1 MSSSMHAAPTGSPRL
16 LHMPAHR
23 SIPILFMALAL
34 GSCSRPPERTI
45 TTRSPEALRFYNDG
59 VSAMERFYYAEAESL
74 MERAMALDSTFA
86 LARARHALLHMERDD
101 HSIVRMEMERALSDG
116 AKATRREQLYLRAWN
131 HLAAYRYPEEAA
143 VLDTLTSEFP
153 SEAEAWTGRGISFER
168 ERNID
173 AAIRMYSRALEAD
186 TAYARAA
193 MLLGYA
199 YSTAGNHERAITEMR
214 RYIVLDPASADPR
227 ASLGD
232 LLLRVGDYDGAL
244 EQYRA
249 SLDIRPD
256 YWYSKQQIGTIYHTQ
271 GRLREA
277 EEMYLMSMRKFTSDS
292 VRQEANMLAVRAMLN
307 QARGRY
313 EDAVKGYRSAFA
325 LDSMNS
331 SAAYGIVRALMEMG
345 DYPTASGVIGNIR
358 KELERRNLLR
368 TNAMVSYHVLRARLE
383 HKRGEEDQ
391 ALLECD
397 SAMAY
402 TNQLT
407 RAGVE
412 LQRAE
417 ILLAQGRF
425 EEALEACDGALA
437 VNRSYPSALLT
448 LTKIYSAMGDRAMT
462 LEVGGQLEKF
472 WGGADPDFLMLKE
485 LKRILRARA

>member
-1 MSSSMHAAPTGSPRL
+1 MLSHPHIPL
-16 LHMPAHR
+16 LCA
-23 SIPILFMALAL
+23 ALAL
-34 GSCSRPPERTI
+34 ASCSKPPERTV
-45 TTRSPEALRFYNDG
+45 TTRSPEALRLYNDG
-59 VSAMERFYYAEAESL
+59 VSAMERFYYTQAESL
-74 MERAMALDSTFA
+74 MERAMALDSTFP

-101 HSIVRMEMERALSDG
+101 HSIVRAEMERALSDG
-116 AKATRREQLYLRAWN
+116 AKATRREQLYLRAWD
-131 HLAAYRYPEEAA
+131 HMAAYRYAEEAA
-143 VLDTLTSEFP
+143 VLDTLTTEFP
-153 SEAEAWTGRGISFER
+153 SEAEAWTGRGMAFER
-168 ERNID
+168 ERNLD

-186 TAYARAA
+186 TSYARAA

-214 RYIVLDPASADPR
+214 RYIVLDPVSADPR

-249 SLDIRPD
+249 SLDVRPD
-256 YWYSKQQIGTIYHTQ
+256 YWYSKRQIGTIYHIQ

-277 EEMYLMSMRKFTSDS
+277 EELYLASMRELPSEGA
-292 VRQEANMLAVRAMLN
+292 RHEANVLATRAMFDHS
-307 QARGRY
+307 RGRY
-313 EDAVKGYRSAFA
+313 EEAVKGYRNSFA
-325 LDSMNS
+325 LDSMNT
-331 SAAYGIVRALMEMG
+331 SAAYGIVRALMDMG
-345 DYPTASGVIGNIR
+345 DYATASTVIGNIR

-368 TNAMVSYHVLRARLE
+368 TSAMVSYHILRARLE
-383 HKRGEEDQ
+383 HKRGEEEL
-391 ALLECD
+391 ALLDCD

-412 LQRAE
+412 QQRAE
-417 ILLAQGRF
+417 ILLAQGRY

-462 LEVGGQLEKF
+462 LEVGGRLEGF
-472 WGGADPDFLMLKE
+472 WSGADPDFLMLKD
-485 LKRILRARA
+485 LKRILRTGA